1 VRGALLAQYLRVKA
15 QHQGAILLFRLGDFY
30 EMFFDDAR
38 VASGVLDLTLTAR
51 NRGAPDEVPLC
62 GFPAHAAQPYVTRLL
77 GAGHAVA
84 ICEQGEPGKGQK
96 LLEREVV
103 RVITPGT
110 ILEEESLDP
119 GAPSLLA
126 ALAHDGGTRFGIATI
141 DFAGG
146 AFRAGEIDGWAAARE
161 ELERLAPREL
171 LLPDDLP
178 HDVAAALAGPR
189 TWATAALPAPTDVG
203 VALPPLAARA
213 AGGALA
219 YVDGVYRKRPAHLR
233 APELHAPAGLLAL
246 DSATRRNLELLQTL
260 GGERRGSLLWVL
272 DETETPMGTRRLRE
286 WVLAPLL
293 DPARIGERLDAVEA
307 LTEDVTSR
315 AALREALHGMGDLER
330 LAGRV
335 GARVAGPRD
344 LVSLATALGRVER
357 AATALA
363 PLRSALLARL
373 GAMLDPLAGVAAAI
387 GDALVEAPPP
397 HTRLPG
403 YIRAGHHVEVDALR
417 ESARDGKGWLARF
430 EVEERRR
437 SGIASLKVRY
447 NKVFGYYVEVT
458 KANLAQV
465 PSDYERKQTLVGA
478 ERFVTSA
485 LKDHEARV
493 LGADERLRA
502 LEQHLFAEL
511 LDGVAAHYPTMA
523 RTADAVATLDVL
535 AGLAEAAHRRGWSR
549 PRLTRDPALH
559 VRGGR
564 HPVVEA
570 MSGEPFVPNDTALDA
585 DDAQLVVLTGPNMGG
600 KSTYLRQVA
609 LIALL
614 AQVGSFVPATEAEIG
629 LVDRIFTRVGA
640 SDNLVGGESTFMVEM
655 RETASILANLTARS
669 LVILDEIGRGTSTF
683 DGISI
688 AWAVAEHLH
697 DAPERPRTLFA
708 THYHELTA
716 LAAEKPRVRNLS
728 VAVAEWKGTIVF
740 LRQIVPGPAS
750 RSYGVDVAGL
760 AGVPPSVVERARALL
775 GFLEGGN
782 ALGPGRGPAPELAPT
797 AGRETAP
804 GRGAAAASQ
813 LSLFGHPEAQLC
825 RELAALDPE
834 RLTPMDAL
842 AILARLVEMA
852 RRGV

>member
-38 VASGVLDLTLTAR
+38 AASAVLDLTLTAR

-96 LLEREVV
+96 LLAREVV

-126 ALAHDGGTRFGIATI
+126 ALAHDGATRFGIATI

-146 AFRAGEIDGWAAARE
+146 AFRAGEVEGWAAARE
-161 ELERLAPREL
+161 ELDRLAPCEL
-171 LLPDDLP
+171 LLPGDLP
-178 HDVAAALAGPR
+178 PEVAAALAAPKP
-189 TWATAALPAPTDVG
+189 WATAALPDPVAVD

-219 YVDGVYRKRPAHLR
+219 YVDAVYRKRPAHLR
-233 APELHAPAGLLAL
+233 APEPYALAGLLAL
-246 DSATRRNLELLQTL
+246 DAATRRNLELLQTL
-260 GGERRGSLLWVL
+260 GGERRGSLFWVL

-286 WVLAPLL
+286 WLLAPLL
-293 DPARIGERLDAVEA
+293 DPSRIGERLDAVEA
-307 LTEDVTSR
+307 LAEDVTSR
-315 AALREALHGMGDLER
+315 AAVREALHGIGDLER

-335 GARVAGPRD
+335 GARVASPRD

-357 AATALA
+357 AAAALA
-363 PLRSALLARL
+363 QPRSALLARL
-373 GAMLDPLAGVAAAI
+373 AGMLDPLAGVAAEI
-387 GDALVEAPPP
+387 GAALVDAPPP
-397 HTRLPG
+397 HTRVPG
-403 YIRAGHHVEVDALR
+403 YIRTGHHAEVDELR
-417 ESARDGKGWLARF
+417 ASARDGKGWLARF
-430 EVEERRR
+430 EAEERRR
-437 SGIASLKVRY
+437 TGIASLRVRY

-458 KANLAQV
+458 KANLPQV
-465 PSDYERKQTLVGA
+465 PPDYERKQTLVGA
-478 ERFVTSA
+478 ERFVTPA
-485 LKDHEARV
+485 LKEHEVRV
-493 LGADERLRA
+493 LGAEERLRA

-511 LDGVAAHYPTMA
+511 LDGVAAHYPTIA
-523 RTADAVATLDVL
+523 RTADALAALDVL
-535 AGLAEAAHRRGWSR
+535 AALAEVAHRRGWAR
-549 PRLTRDPALH
+549 PRLTREPALH
-559 VRGGR
+559 IRAGR

-570 MSGEPFVPNDTALDA
+570 TSGEPFVPNDTALDA

-609 LIALL
+609 LITLL
-614 AQVGSFVPATEAEIG
+614 AQMGSFVPATEADIG

-655 RETASILANLTARS
+655 RETASILANLTSRS

-697 DAPERPRTLFA
+697 DASERPRTLFA

-728 VAVAEWKGTIVF
+728 VAVAEWKGTVVF
-740 LRQIVPGPAS
+740 LRQIVPGPAP
-750 RSYGVDVAGL
+750 RSYGVDVAAL
-760 AGVPPSVVERARALL
+760 AGVPPTVVERARALL
-775 GFLEGGN
+775 GYLEGGN
-782 ALGPGRGPAPELAPT
+782 ALGPGRGPAPDRSARAEADPT
-797 AGRETAP
+797 PSARVP
-804 GRGAAAASQ
+804 AAQ
-813 LSLFGHPEAQLC
+813 LSLFGRPEAQLC

-834 RLTPMDAL
+834 RLRPMDAL